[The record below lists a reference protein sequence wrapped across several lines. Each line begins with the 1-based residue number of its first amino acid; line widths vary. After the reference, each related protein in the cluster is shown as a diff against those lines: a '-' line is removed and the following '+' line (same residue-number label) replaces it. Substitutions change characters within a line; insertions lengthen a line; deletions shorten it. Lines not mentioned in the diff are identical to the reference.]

1 MSSRLLILAWSPNND
16 LSRLRIGFVV
26 GKRISKRAVDRN
38 YIKRLLSEA
47 IRPALAD
54 LPGGFDIVIS
64 AKNQVMGS
72 DLLILQHDIAT
83 LLRRAQLLTSPVQ
96 HAEVSKSNDRT

>member
-1 MSSRLLILAWSPNND
+1 VSSRLLILAWSPND
-16 LSRLRIGFVV
+16 VARLRIGFVV

-72 DLLILQHDIAT
+72 DLDVLRHDIAT
-83 LLRRAQLLTSPVQ
+83 LLRRAHLLASSV
-96 HAEVSKSNDRT
+96 HSAEASRWKDRT